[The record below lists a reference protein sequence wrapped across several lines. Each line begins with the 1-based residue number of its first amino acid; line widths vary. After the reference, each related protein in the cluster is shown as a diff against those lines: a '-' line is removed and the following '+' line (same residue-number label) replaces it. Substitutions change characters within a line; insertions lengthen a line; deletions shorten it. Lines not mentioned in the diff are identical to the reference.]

1 MNELSGYGELQIGDK
16 TLPFKFG
23 LNAYQLF
30 CSYFE
35 IELHQLPEKLK
46 DPFALVVLAYF
57 AHVSNERIG
66 GRQTDVTIDW
76 FIEAAGDTEGIL
88 EEIQRLIV
96 KSKYWGVPLATIDTK
111 KKS

>member
-1 MNELSGYGELQIGDK
+1 MQIGDK

-30 CSYFE
+30 CSYFD
-35 IELHQLPEKLK
+35 IELHQMPEKLK

-57 AHVSNERIG
+57 AHVSNERIN
-66 GRQTDVTIDW
+66 GRQSDISIDW
-76 FIEAAGDTEGIL
+76 FIEACGDTAGIL
-88 EEIQRLIV
+88 DDIQKLIV
-96 KSKYWGVPLATIDTK
+96 KSKYWGVPLAAMDTK